1 MSKGRHQRLDA
12 EGDWS
17 ERFLPRRGARR
28 LRDTHEDDT
37 EEDLAFWERAAE
49 AKEKHDQDEIER
61 LEAERDR
68 T

>member
-17 ERFLPRRGARR
+17 ERYRAHHRHRR

-37 EEDLAFWERAAE
+37 EEDLAFWEREAE

-68 T
+68 P